1 MNRRTDRRR
10 SGFTLMEV
18 LLVLAILVIL
28 GSIAVGL
35 FSNVQASANRKAAQ
49 AQVDSIDRA
58 SETYRALVGDYPS
71 IMDDLTTQPANLSA
85 SKWSG
90 PHIEDIP
97 LDPWGNQYEY
107 VYPGTNNAHLGKP
120 DVWSW
125 GPDRQ
130 SGTEDDIGNWPGV
143 E

>member
-1 MNRRTDRRR
+1 
-10 SGFTLMEV
+10 MEV

-71 IMDDLTTQPANLSA
+71 VMDDLTTQPANLSA

-107 VYPGTNNAHLGKP
+107 AYPGTNNAHLGKP

-130 SGTEDDIGNWPGV
+130 SGTEDDIGNWPAA

>member
-1 MNRRTDRRR
+1 MNRLADRRR

-35 FSNVQASANRKAAQ
+35 FSNVQTTANRRS
-49 AQVDSIDRA
+49 AQVQVEAIDRA
-58 SETYRALVGDYPS
+58 AETYRALVGMYPS
-71 IMDDLTTQPANLSA
+71 IIDDLHTQPAGISPT
-85 SKWSG
+85 KWSG

-97 LDPWGNQYEY
+97 MDPWGNPYEY

-120 DVWSW
+120 DVWSA
-125 GPDRQ
+125 GPDQQ
-130 SGTEDDIGNWPGV
+130 SGTEDDIGNWPMQ